1 MQGCYER
8 REGGGGGG
16 SDNVAVLLAGLPAR
30 PQYGLGNEVSILG
43 DIYSYGILL
52 LEMFTGKRP
61 TGTEFK
67 EALSLHNYVKMAL
80 PDNVIDIADQH
91 LLSENNDGEER
102 NSDGKRKRHENSL
115 HHINSADW
123 SFLLKGISS
132 RSHAYRRCF
141 ERVAEN
147 KRQV

>member
-1 MQGCYER
+1 MITE
-8 REGGGGGG
+8 
-16 SDNVAVLLAGLPAR
+16 
-30 PQYGLGNEVSILG
+30 YGLGNEVSILG
-43 DIYSYGILL
+43 DVYSYGILL

-61 TGTEFK
+61 TGTEFR

-132 RSHAYRRCF
+132 RSHAYWRSF
-141 ERVAEN
+141 ERIAEN